1 METIEG
7 GRVQKVTILQGL
19 PASGKSTWARKQ
31 VLKNPTKVVIV
42 NRDSIREGLGKY
54 WVPERESLVTL
65 IEHDMIKNA
74 LIKEYD
80 IIIDA
85 TNFNSKYLKD
95 IINIIED
102 AEHAYR
108 LIVNIEIKR
117 FDISLNKAIF
127 RDWLRG
133 LKGGRKVGSKVIKSF
148 YERYIENTK

>member
-54 WVPERESLVTL
+54 WVPERENLVTK
-65 IEHDMIKNA
+65 IEHAYILNGIE
-74 LIKEYD
+74 LGYD
-80 IIIDA
+80 VIIDA
-85 TNFNSKYLKD
+85 TNFNPTFLRNLMKLIQDKRDELKID
-95 IINIIED
+95 LYIE
-102 AEHAYR
+102 
-108 LIVNIEIKR
+108 VKR
-117 FDISLNKAIF
+117 FDITLEKAIW

-133 LKGGRKVGSKVIKSF
+133 LKGGRKVGSKVIKNF